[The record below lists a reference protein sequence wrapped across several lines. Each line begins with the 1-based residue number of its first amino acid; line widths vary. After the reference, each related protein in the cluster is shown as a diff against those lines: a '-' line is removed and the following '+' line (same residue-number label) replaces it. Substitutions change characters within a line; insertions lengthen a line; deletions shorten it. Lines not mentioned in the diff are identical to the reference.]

1 MEEPVSKLFNET
13 YIKEMFKKRVLP
25 YYPDF
30 ANIKKV
36 KIIPIKNNIWKNSY
50 HIVLKFEVN
59 FQDKKGGIQKK
70 LIFCS
75 AHSHEPRRNVYSV
88 LKFLW
93 QNNFSQGYLTVPQPL
108 FYSNYFKAV
117 FYKGV
122 KGENLYQYIKRGDFE
137 TAEKVTAKA
146 AAWLVKLHKLPISE
160 AINFNKKNSRVKT
173 VIPGEKHT
181 LNTIRYF
188 YPEYYGLYARAYQY
202 IRERERKFFNSGS
215 ARWLIHGDA
224 HPENVIKVSE
234 KKVAFIDYADFCL
247 SDFARDVG
255 SFIQQL
261 DFMTGVKSNSP
272 EKAEELKQIFLD
284 NYWKLSKVERSKGLQ
299 ERIDMYYY
307 WTALRTITH
316 YLLRHNP
323 SREKAEPLIR
333 EVEKYLDSRKNF
345 DD

>member
-1 MEEPVSKLFNET
+1 MEELIAKLFDES
-13 YIKEMFKKRVLP
+13 YVREMFKKRVLP
-25 YYPDF
+25 HYPDF

-36 KIIPIKNNIWKNSY
+36 KIFPIKNNVWKNSY
-50 HIVLKFEVN
+50 HIVLKFEVY
-59 FQDKKGGIQKK
+59 FQDRKEKTQKI

-93 QNNFSQGYLTVPQPL
+93 RNNFSQGYLTVPKPL

-117 FYKGV
+117 FYRGV
-122 KGENLYQYIKRGDFE
+122 KGENLYYYIKNRDFQ

-146 AAWLVKLHKLPISE
+146 AAWLVKLHKLPTSE

-173 VIPGEKHT
+173 VIPGEDHI

-188 YPEYYGLYARAYQY
+188 YPEYHDLYAKAYRY
-202 IRERERKFFNSGS
+202 IREKEKEFFNSGS

-224 HPENVIKVSE
+224 HPENVIKISE

-247 SDFARDVG
+247 SDFARDIG

-261 DFMTGVKSNSP
+261 DFMTGVKASSP
-272 EKAEELKQIFLD
+272 EKAEELKKIFLN
-284 NYWKLSKVERSKGLQ
+284 NYQELSKVEWDKGLL

-323 SREKAEPLIR
+323 SREKAEPLIK
-333 EVEKYLDSRKNF
+333 EVEKYLDSRGDF
-345 DD
+345 

>member
-93 QNNFSQGYLTVPQPL
+93 KNNFSQGYLTVPRPL

-122 KGENLYQYIKRGDFE
+122 KGENLYYYIKKGDFQ
-137 TAEKVTAKA
+137 TAEKVVAQA

-160 AINFNKKNSRVKT
+160 AVNFNKKNSRIKT
-173 VIPGEKHT
+173 VIPGEDRI
-181 LNTIRYF
+181 LRTINYF
-188 YPEYYGLYARAYQY
+188 YPEYYEFYAQAYRY
-202 IRERERKFFNSGS
+202 VRESERKFFNLYPY
-215 ARWLIHGDA
+215 RWLIHGDA
-224 HPENVIKVSE
+224 HPENVVKISDR
-234 KKVAFIDYADFCL
+234 KVAFIDYTDFCL

-255 SFIQQL
+255 SFTQQL
-261 DFMTGVKSNSP
+261 DFMTGIKANSP
-272 EKAEELKQIFLD
+272 QKAGELKNIFLD
-284 NYWKLSKVERSKGLQ
+284 NYRKLSKVEWSVDLQ
-299 ERIDMYYY
+299 DRIEMYYH

-323 SREKAEPLIR
+323 SREKAEPLIK
-333 EVEKYLDSRKNF
+333 EVEKYLDSR
-345 DD
+345 